1 MKKTISA
8 MLTITIISSLLPFF
22 ANAGG
27 KTLYGSDGRLDLFQA
42 SADMKT
48 LADSVV
54 SLWDNSSITLEAASN
69 SYKLKTITL
78 AADQGLRPGEA
89 FGSQPVGAFCSGS
102 LVGEDIVM
110 TAGHCVRFGANT
122 KHGFKCEDFKA
133 AFGFAVA
140 NSGGSAPE
148 KIAESEVYACKS
160 VIKHLFTAADGDYAL
175 IKLDRKVAGH
185 KALAVNRGAGL
196 KKGDEIFVIG
206 HPSGLPLKVAAG
218 ATVRDASKAAYY
230 VTDLDT
236 FEGNSGSPVFNAKT
250 KAVEGILVRGD
261 KDFKPAGT
269 GGNTY
274 YVNPQN
280 GGRGEDVTKIAL
292 VRGGIPKTS
301 GEKGAEDLI
310 RNNTIKEV
318 KLGDIGALQANAG
331 SVGFN

>member
-42 SADMKT
+42 SSDMKI

-54 SLWDNSSITLEAASN
+54 SLWDNSHITLEAASN
-69 SYKLKTITL
+69 SFKLKTITL
-78 AADQGLRPGEA
+78 TADQGLRPGEA

-102 LVGEDIVM
+102 LVGDDIVM
-110 TAGHCVRFGANT
+110 TAGHCVKFGANT
-122 KHGFKCEDFKA
+122 RIGFKCEDFKA
-133 AFGFAVA
+133 VFGFAVA

-148 KIAESEVYACKS
+148 KIAEGEVYACKS
-160 VIKHLFTAADGDYAL
+160 VIKHCFTPADGDYAL

-196 KKGDEIFVIG
+196 KKGDAVFVIG

-250 KAVEGILVRGD
+250 NAVDGILVRGD
-261 KDFKPAGT
+261 NDFKPGGI

-280 GGRGEDVTKIAL
+280 GGRGEDVTKISLLRSA
-292 VRGGIPKTS
+292 IPKTAV
-301 GEKGAEDLI
+301 EKGTEDLLQ
-310 RNNTIKEV
+310 NNTIKEV
-318 KLGDIGALQANAG
+318 NIGDIGALQTG
-331 SVGFN
+331 EDGVSFD